1 MLRKEG
7 RLVLKG
13 GEVRKLI
20 KATLCCRTNLW
31 LWSDRE
37 EGADLQ
43 RWQIVGERQN
53 LILQNYPN
61 LQYIQTYIWDISQ
74 LCACPVWQQQ
84 QVDFFYWQKWVPRFV
99 IGAIKSWKSFFS
111 LNMARIFCA
120 HQFVIFLLEL
130 NLTIR
135 QYHPAQNPLVPL
147 CPTVLTQSN
156 GCTYTPIKCTPIL
169 RACVGWIIFWEN
181 PIFASK
187 PNFSWSHSPGCG
199 LMVIASYPTVDNRES
214 GGMQSLVVNQ
224 H

>member
-1 MLRKEG
+1 MLRKKG

-37 EGADLQ
+37 EGADQQ
-43 RWQIVGERQN
+43 RWQIVGVGERQN

-120 HQFVIFLLEL
+120 HQFVSFLLEL
-130 NLTIR
+130 NLTISEMVESNSAVPSCSR
-135 QYHPAQNPLVPL
+135 NRLVPL
-147 CPTVLTQSN
+147 CPSVLTQSN
-156 GCTYTPIKCTPIL
+156 AHTHPSNALPSYAL
-169 RACVGWIIFWEN
+169 AWVG
-181 PIFASK
+181 
-187 PNFSWSHSPGCG
+187 
-199 LMVIASYPTVDNRES
+199 
-214 GGMQSLVVNQ
+214 
-224 H
+224 